1 MRTLKLKRMGVWALC
16 AVLLAALLPA
26 GASEYPFI
34 GYTTDDLRLRQKPST
49 NSDILLVMPGQEA
62 LVVTGEDGDFY
73 IVAYEGHTGYAL
85 KAFITRE
92 AGQAAATPPPA
103 DVSTLQKYAQLSS
116 GDTGITVKA
125 LQQALKELYYY
136 SGSVDSKYGSGTAG
150 AVRSFQEKNSLPIN
164 GIADPVTQEL
174 LYEGKPVNAF
184 GRQAA
189 VDTLAPVQGV
199 TIRPGARGDGVE
211 ALQTQLK
218 ALGLYTG
225 PIDGKYG
232 LGTEN
237 AVRAF
242 QGQHRLKVDGI
253 AGKETQAKLLE
264 MQDAASPT
272 APPQPGVT
280 AAPPFKEVEGEAT
293 YPYTTTAAASVNMRK
308 RASVSS
314 SRILTVPRGASIR
327 VIRQSGDFLFV
338 EYRNYQ
344 GYVMAQY
351 IDIPPQYLPGET
363 LDISQDARVRYETLT
378 TGSEGSKVR
387 ALQQAMTELGFYT
400 GAIDGKYGTQTMTS
414 VKAWQQKN
422 NLRETG
428 IALPELQQMLYEKRS
443 RGANNRLV
451 SIKTLPPVEGWP
463 MELGNQGDAVLALH
477 QVLKDLGHYNGDIV
491 SVYSRATADAV
502 RAFQKQHSIKVT
514 GKVDNF
520 THLALRAAA
529 ATPAPDL
536 PGGTPAPTELTE
548 WNVVEIRSGTRGLAV
563 TRLQERLVALG
574 YYAVAPD
581 GIFDS
586 NDIAALK
593 AFQKN
598 NGLTVSGV
606 ADLGTQRALYAE
618 TAVAA
623 PGVTASPAP
632 APTTA
637 MDYYPVTLRI
647 GLSGEAVR
655 AMQTRLIALQYLKG
669 KADGIFGTA
678 TAAAVTAFQR
688 ANGLK
693 ADGLAGKET
702 LGKLYGADARPQETP
717 KPTATP
723 SPTQE
728 EDALSLAVGDT
739 GQEVVSMQLR
749 LITLQYLT
757 GGADGIYG
765 PKTALAVRAFQS
777 NNNLNVTGSADY
789 ITLGRLYASSAKAS
803 SGAVVLPSDDPQPGS
818 QSQFRAPAAREVRF
832 ANWYAEIRSRIRSM
846 PNVVIYDFIS
856 GQHYFVKVFSVGR
869 HADGEPVTKQ
879 DTEVMEAALGKDN
892 WTPRPVWVIFTDG
905 RVYMGSTH
913 SRGHDVDHNP
923 NNGLT
928 GHICIHFPRDAA
940 EAAETGPYAVSH
952 QSAILAGWDLTQN
965 MIK

>member
-1 MRTLKLKRMGVWALC
+1 M
-16 AVLLAALLPA
+16 
-26 GASEYPFI
+26 
-34 GYTTDDLRLRQKPST
+34 
-49 NSDILLVMPGQEA
+49 
-62 LVVTGEDGDFY
+62 
-73 IVAYEGHTGYAL
+73 
-85 KAFITRE
+85 
-92 AGQAAATPPPA
+92 
-103 DVSTLQKYAQLSS
+103 
-116 GDTGITVKA
+116 
-125 LQQALKELYYY
+125 
-136 SGSVDSKYGSGTAG
+136 
-150 AVRSFQEKNSLPIN
+150 
-164 GIADPVTQEL
+164 
-174 LYEGKPVNAF
+174 
-184 GRQAA
+184 
-189 VDTLAPVQGV
+189 
-199 TIRPGARGDGVE
+199 
-211 ALQTQLK
+211 
-218 ALGLYTG
+218 
-225 PIDGKYG
+225 
-232 LGTEN
+232 
-237 AVRAF
+237 
-242 QGQHRLKVDGI
+242 
-253 AGKETQAKLLE
+253 
-264 MQDAASPT
+264 
-272 APPQPGVT
+272 
-280 AAPPFKEVEGEAT
+280 
-293 YPYTTTAAASVNMRK
+293 
-308 RASVSS
+308 
-314 SRILTVPRGASIR
+314 
-327 VIRQSGDFLFV
+327 
-338 EYRNYQ
+338 
-344 GYVMAQY
+344 
-351 IDIPPQYLPGET
+351 
-363 LDISQDARVRYETLT
+363 
-378 TGSEGSKVR
+378 
-387 ALQQAMTELGFYT
+387 
-400 GAIDGKYGTQTMTS
+400 
-414 VKAWQQKN
+414 
-422 NLRETG
+422 
-428 IALPELQQMLYEKRS
+428 
-443 RGANNRLV
+443 
-451 SIKTLPPVEGWP
+451 
-463 MELGNQGDAVLALH
+463 LALH
-477 QVLKDLGHYNGDIV
+477 QVLKDPGHYNGDIV
-491 SVYSRATADAV
+491 SVYLATADAV
-502 RAFQKQHSIKVT
+502 RAFQKQHSISRPARWT
-514 GKVDNF
+514 
-520 THLALRAAA
+520 TSPTLALALLPQRRRQTRPAHTCPYRADGMECCRN
-529 ATPAPDL
+529 PFRHP
-536 PGGTPAPTELTE
+536 
-548 WNVVEIRSGTRGLAV
+548 RSAV
-563 TRLQERLVALG
+563 TRPQAGQALG
-574 YYAVAPD
+574 YHVVAPD

-598 NGLTVSGV
+598 KGLTVSGV

-632 APTTA
+632 APTPA

-928 GHICIHFPRDAA
+928 GHICIHFRAKQRRRRRQ
-940 EAAETGPYAVSH
+940 GPTRVH
-952 QSAILAGWDLTQN
+952 QSPSCRLGPDAEHDQVMLDGV
-965 MIK
+965 